1 MTVSEELLEFIKKSP
16 TAYQAAASASEML
29 EEAGFQRIEE
39 KDRWAIAPGGKYYVI
54 RSSSAVIAFEV
65 PRQFDR
71 IHIAASHADSP
82 YFKIK
87 ENPEITKEGKYTVLN
102 VEKYGG
108 MLVNPW
114 FDRPL
119 SVAGRVFVKAGA
131 TAAGGTVDGA
141 AAADRT
147 DAGSAAGVSTAEGMP
162 ATGKDSCG
170 VEERLVD
177 FDEDCLIIP
186 SLAIHMDR
194 TANDG
199 VKHNVQDDMLP
210 LYALNTIDFMA
221 AVAAKAGCRKEDIIG
236 SDLYVY
242 NHQAGTIWGPLDEF
256 VSAPRLDDLQCAF
269 TTLKGFLAGEKKG
282 ALSVWAML
290 DNEEVGSST
299 RQGAAST
306 FLRDTLHRVYLALGR
321 DFEQFQMDLAQSM
334 MVSADNAHAVHP
346 NYPSKADPVNRPV
359 IGGGLVLKFAGN
371 QKYCTDGYSAAQF
384 RMIAE
389 KAGRKLQVFTNRSDM
404 PGGSTLGNISNNQVA
419 LPSVDI
425 GLPQLAM
432 HSPYETA
439 GTRDTEDAVA
449 VLTEFFA

>member
-1 MTVSEELLEFIKKSP
+1 MTISEELLEFIRKSP
-16 TAYQAAASASEML
+16 TAYQAAASASQML
-29 EEAGFQRIEE
+29 EKAGFQRLEE
-39 KDRWAIAPGGKYYVI
+39 KDRWAVAPGGKYYVA

-65 PRQFDR
+65 PLSFDR

-87 ENPEITKEGKYTVLN
+87 ENPEITREGKYTVLN

-108 MLVNPW
+108 LLVNPW

-119 SVAGRVFVKAGA
+119 SVAGRVFVRAGA
-131 TAAGGTVDGA
+131 IAGTAAGT
-141 AAADRT
+141 
-147 DAGSAAGVSTAEGMP
+147 AAGNVEKNEGCETQTENRV
-162 ATGKDSCG
+162 ACG
-170 VEERLVD
+170 VEERLID
-177 FDEDCLIIP
+177 FGEDCLIIP

-210 LYALNTIDFMA
+210 LYALNNTDFMA
-221 AVAAKAGCRKEDIIG
+221 SVAGKAGCRREDIIG

-242 NHQAGTIWGPLDEF
+242 NHQAGTIWGPQKEF

-269 TTLKGFLAGEKKG
+269 STLMGFLAGEKKD
-282 ALSVWAML
+282 AFSVWAML

-321 DFEQFQMDLAQSM
+321 DFEQFQMDLAQSL

-346 NYPSKADPVNRPV
+346 NYASKADPINRPV
-359 IGGGLVLKFAGN
+359 IGGGIVLKFAGN

-389 KAGRKLQVFTNRSDM
+389 KAGRKLQVFTNRSDL

-432 HSPYETA
+432 HSPFETA

-449 VLTEFFA
+449 VLTEFFS

>member
-114 FDRPL
+114 FDRTL
-119 SVAGRVFVKAGA
+119 SVAGRVFVK
-131 TAAGGTVDGA
+131 
-141 AAADRT
+141 T
-147 DAGSAAGVSTAEGMP
+147 DIGF
-162 ATGKDSCG
+162 
-170 VEERLVD
+170 EECLVD

-210 LYALNTIDFMA
+210 LYALTQSAGGAAACQCAVPGDFME

-269 TTLKGFLAGEKKG
+269 TTLKGFLAGEKRG

-306 FLRDTLHRVYLALGR
+306 FLRDTLQRVYLSLGR

-346 NYPSKADPVNRPV
+346 NYASKADPVNRPV
-359 IGGGLVLKFAGN
+359 IGGGIVLKFAGN